1 VTLNGAGLLARRS
14 AVERLGG
21 ALRRLTD
28 AAVRTTVDVPVLE
41 RVAAAAADLETAL
54 RARQRA
60 VTDVPAVDDLEGA
73 VRMYNPTFGAGNP
86 SAPPLALHPQ
96 PDGSMLGTCT
106 LGPAFEGPHTFAH
119 GGVSAM
125 LLDEVLGRSTVP
137 DAHPGVTAGLEFSYR
152 APVPLGTPLHLRAR
166 VTSVE
171 GRKVRAEGV
180 LTTADDESTVLV
192 EARGLFIR
200 LRPGQAEQ
208 LAPAVPDPGAR
219 RD

>member
-1 VTLNGAGLLARRS
+1 VRPSGEGLLARRS
-14 AVERLGG
+14 AVARLGG

-28 AAVRTTVDVPVLE
+28 AAVRTTVEVPVLE
-41 RVAAAAADLETAL
+41 RVAAAAADLEAAL

-60 VTDVPAVDDLEGA
+60 VTDVPAVDDLGGT

-86 SAPPLALHPQ
+86 GVPPLTLHLPA
-96 PDGSMLGTCT
+96 DGSMLGTCT
-106 LGPAFEGPHTFAH
+106 LGPAFEGLHTFA
-119 GGVSAM
+119 
-125 LLDEVLGRSTVP
+125 
-137 DAHPGVTAGLEFSYR
+137 
-152 APVPLGTPLHLRAR
+152 
-166 VTSVE
+166 
-171 GRKVRAEGV
+171 AEGA

-208 LAPAVPDPGAR
+208 LARSAPHPGPS

>member
-1 VTLNGAGLLARRS
+1 VRPSGEGLLARRS
-14 AVERLGG
+14 AVARLGG

-28 AAVRTTVDVPVLE
+28 AAVRTTVEVPVLE
-41 RVAAAAADLETAL
+41 RVAAAAADLEAAL

-60 VTDVPAVDDLEGA
+60 VTDVPAVDDLGGT

-86 SAPPLALHPQ
+86 GAPPLALHPQ
-96 PDGSMLGTCT
+96 ADGSMLGTCT

-125 LLDEVLGRSTVP
+125 LLDEVLGRSATP
-137 DAHPGVTAGLEFSYR
+137 HAHPGVTAALEVSYR

-171 GRKVRAEGV
+171 GRKVRAEGA

-208 LAPAVPDPGAR
+208 LAPSAPHPGPS